1 MPKNPNDVI
10 KDLQAGKFSPVY
22 FLEGDEP
29 YYIDLITKM
38 IEENAIPEHERGFN
52 QLAIYGKDAD
62 MGVVLNNARKF
73 PMMAE
78 RQLVVI
84 KEAQSLPDWGNDGIP
99 ELLIKYIENPL
110 PSTILV
116 FAYKYKKIDGK
127 TALGKALNK
136 HSVYVRSD
144 KVPEYKLKQ
153 WLDAYFKDTGYS
165 IDQNAINLLADSI
178 GNNLEVMTNEIG
190 KMFINLPSGS
200 KITVDHVSKYIGI
213 HKDYNNFELTKA
225 LGFKNVLKAN
235 QIIQYFSQ
243 NPKNHPIIPIFSLI
257 YFYFSKLA
265 IIHESRASSSDQAAN
280 ALGMNPFIARDYF
293 AASRN
298 YNLGKIIDVFGYIRE
313 ADLRS
318 KGVDSGN
325 MSEAEILRDLVYKI
339 LH

>member
-1 MPKNPNDVI
+1 MPKQPTDVI
-10 KDLQAGKFSPVY
+10 KDLKAGKFSPVY

-29 YYIDLITKM
+29 YYIDLITKI
-38 IEENAIPEHERGFN
+38 IEDNAIPEHERSFN
-52 QLAIYGKDAD
+52 QLALYGKDAN

-78 RQLVVI
+78 RQLVVV
-84 KEAQSLPDWGNDGIP
+84 KEAQSLPDWSGEGVAD
-99 ELLIKYIENPL
+99 LLIKYVENPL

-116 FAYKYKKIDGK
+116 FAYKHKKIDGK
-127 TALGKALNK
+127 TTLAKALNK
-136 HSVYVRSD
+136 HTVYVRSE

-153 WLDAYFKDTGYS
+153 WLEGYFKETGYG

-190 KMFINLPSGS
+190 KMFINLPAGT
-200 KITVDHVSKYIGI
+200 KITVDHISKYIGI

-225 LGFKNVLKAN
+225 LGFRNVVKAN

-265 IIHESRASSSDQAAN
+265 IIHEHKAQNADQAAA
-280 ALGMNPFIARDYF
+280 ALGMNAFIAREYF
-293 AASRN
+293 TASRN
-298 YNLGKIIDVFGYIRE
+298 YKLGKIIEVFAHIRE

-325 MSEAEILRDLVYKI
+325 MSEGEILRDLVYKI